1 MGWGGT
7 GGGRGH
13 SVQLG
18 GGGGGRLRGGGGT
31 TRGLRQRGSERMV
44 KGAFGKHRILP
55 MALAGQYS
63 IEERD
68 QHVAVGRDV
77 FHTTIQFEAR
87 SVLT

>member
-1 MGWGGT
+1 
-7 GGGRGH
+7 
-13 SVQLG
+13 
-18 GGGGGRLRGGGGT
+18 
-31 TRGLRQRGSERMV
+31 
-44 KGAFGKHRILP
+44 

-87 SVLT
+87 SVLTKAHKKEHCYDLRCLLIGKFFFSANE